1 MMRLPLLS
9 VNCVT
14 AIYIMKEQAVCSAFC
29 NKIWATQKTSNQI
42 WIESDRGNKLL
53 ELESQVSDMAIS
65 EDHIVFS
72 NGRIIT
78 VYNISWNKKGAEG
91 KSYF

>member
-1 MMRLPLLS
+1 MRLPLLS

-14 AIYIMKEQAVCSAFC
+14 AIYIMKEQAVCSAFS

-42 WIESDRGNKLL
+42 WIESDRANKLL

-72 NGRIIT
+72 NGRVMT
-78 VYNISWNKKGAEG
+78 VYNISWKGKLENSAEG
-91 KSYF
+91 K